1 MRKALL
7 LSLTMAACATN
18 EKPDTPSND
27 ATSVESEAETAESV
41 ESVTS
46 KDGTR
51 IGFER
56 AGSGP
61 ALVIIGG
68 ALSQRIGGR
77 PLVAALSNDFTVY
90 IYDRRGRG
98 DSGDKQPYA
107 VEREIEDLAAIIE
120 QAGNEAYVYGVSSG
134 AALALQAT
142 VKLGPSK
149 VSKLAIYEPPYG
161 QDQDDFNEQKNRV
174 NDLVKTG
181 EPGEAAAYFLAAV
194 GTPAEA
200 IEAMKKSPE
209 WEGIRQLDYTLVYD
223 YAILGNGNVPES
235 VERIT
240 VPTLVVN
247 GEQSL
252 DFMRP
257 TADQIAKLVPEARR
271 ETLAGQTHQA
281 DPNVVAPV
289 LIDFFGN

>member
-7 LSLTMAACATN
+7 LSLTMAACATH

-107 VEREIEDLAAIIE
+107 VEREIEDLAAVIE

-161 QDQDDFNEQKNRV
+161 QDQADFNEQKNRV

-252 DFMRP
+252 DFVRP